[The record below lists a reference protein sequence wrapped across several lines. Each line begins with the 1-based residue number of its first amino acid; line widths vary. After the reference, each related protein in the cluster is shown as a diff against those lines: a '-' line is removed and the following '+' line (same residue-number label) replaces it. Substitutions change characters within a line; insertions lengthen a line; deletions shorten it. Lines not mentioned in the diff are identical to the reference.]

1 MIPQDESI
9 QDFCLK
15 NKVPYNLFHK
25 WYKDARHHIVP
36 VQINGQQVEQELE
49 KSLSVS
55 APSMGGALTSH
66 PVRFMIDIH
75 MTEQLLSLNENSQTK
90 MIDKLKRMLS
100 DHDALIEKL
109 RKKIAA
115 LKEQKKLSSKRH
127 DFDSR
132 EADKDDF
139 DGSSTPDLPPED
151 TKTDIPSSVE
161 KKEGLPYRKGMF
173 YNRMI
178 MCRPPVIL

>member
-1 MIPQDESI
+1 
-9 QDFCLK
+9 
-15 NKVPYNLFHK
+15 
-25 WYKDARHHIVP
+25 
-36 VQINGQQVEQELE
+36 
-49 KSLSVS
+49 
-55 APSMGGALTSH
+55 
-66 PVRFMIDIH
+66 
-75 MTEQLLSLNENSQTK
+75 

-109 RKKIAA
+109 QKKIAA

-173 YNRMI
+173 YNRITNVSAACHTLISTCWANGISSRAYLKKFFRELVKDRRNYENLLPMTTEI
-178 MCRPPVIL
+178 NINKL